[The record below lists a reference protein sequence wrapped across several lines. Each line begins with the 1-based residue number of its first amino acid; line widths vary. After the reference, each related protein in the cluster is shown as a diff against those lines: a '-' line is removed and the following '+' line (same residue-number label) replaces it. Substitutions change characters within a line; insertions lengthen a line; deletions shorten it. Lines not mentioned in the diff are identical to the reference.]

1 MHALRIRGRLK
12 LDRKVYA
19 VNALSSSLSFFE
31 NNIHVYRLIRK
42 KSVP

>member
-12 LDRKVYA
+12 LDRKVY
-19 VNALSSSLSFFE
+19 VVHELSSFLSLFE